1 MGTVQKE
8 TEVRDISEF
17 TLPKYNE
24 IPDVGLYLKQ
34 VVKYINETLGPW
46 FDISVT
52 ETMISNYVKMHLVP
66 NAIKK
71 QYYRDQIAAFMFIVL
86 SKTVVSLDNIQLLLK
101 MREEKYEVKEGYE
114 LFSNAFVRIMRVTFG
129 IAAEEDVEPA
139 DEVQALM
146 KNIIIAI
153 VQKYY
158 IDRCFE
164 NLKIGKNESEE

>member
-1 MGTVQKE
+1 MGTEKAVTMEK
-8 TEVRDISEF
+8 DIQDFS
-17 TLPKYNE
+17 LPRYNE

-34 VVKYINETLGPW
+34 VVKYINETLGPV
-46 FDISVT
+46 FGIAVT

-71 QYYRDQIAAFMFIVL
+71 QYYRDQIATFMFIVL
-86 SKTVVSLDNIQLLLK
+86 TKTIVSLDNIQLLLK
-101 MREEKYEVKEGYE
+101 MREEKYEPQEAYE
-114 LFSNAFVRIMRVTFG
+114 LFGKAFTRIMRNTFG

-158 IDRCFE
+158 IDRCFLE
-164 NLKIGKNESEE
+164 LKEEQDNAK